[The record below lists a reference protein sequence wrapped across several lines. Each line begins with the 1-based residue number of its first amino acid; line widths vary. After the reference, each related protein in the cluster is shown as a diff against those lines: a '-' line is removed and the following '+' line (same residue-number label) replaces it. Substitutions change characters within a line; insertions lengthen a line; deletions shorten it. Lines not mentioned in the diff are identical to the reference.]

1 MLVDKIDDVVAVEQT
16 LIEKAPATLSEALRR
31 LCKGI
36 IRRKENLLI
45 VLDVEKILDPETIFN
60 TPTTTRKRRK
70 VDHYKQVDKKIAFK
84 VENRKPEAND
94 SDSVESERAAPNK
107 STSDSGARSI
117 FDRIGGEIGV
127 HGAVSLLSNRLL
139 EDPQLEN
146 SVSASNIEQVI
157 ATFVGLLT
165 KRLGGPHAS
174 YVGNSIEDALADL
187 QISRAQLNDIVHH
200 LRSALEVM
208 EMPADLVE
216 EVLTAL

>member
-1 MLVDKIDDVVAVEQT
+1 M
-16 LIEKAPATLSEALRR
+16 
-31 LCKGI
+31 
-36 IRRKENLLI
+36 
-45 VLDVEKILDPETIFN
+45 
-60 TPTTTRKRRK
+60 
-70 VDHYKQVDKKIAFK
+70 
-84 VENRKPEAND
+84 
-94 SDSVESERAAPNK
+94 
-107 STSDSGARSI
+107 
-117 FDRIGGEIGV
+117 DRIGGEIGV

-165 KRLGGPHAS
+165 KRLGGPDAS
-174 YVGNSIEDALADL
+174 YAGNSIEDALDDL
-187 QISRAQLNDIVHH
+187 QIRRAQFNDIVHH